1 MGKVFTSAEIDI
13 NAKDKTGAGIK
24 SASSKITELGKSL
37 SSVGK
42 KMSLFV
48 TAPLVAMGVVALKN
62 AASFE
67 KQTVAFETLLG
78 SAQRAK
84 TLLKDIEDFAAT
96 TPFQMPG
103 LLEGSKR
110 LIAFGIGADE
120 IVDKMTNLG
129 NAAMGNQAILDRLTL
144 AYGKLRAKG
153 KATLEELNMFMEAG
167 VPILD
172 ELAKMYD
179 VTTQEMFE
187 MISGGKIGFEQV
199 DQALTN
205 LTTGAGRFAGMIEKQ
220 SKTLSG
226 LWSTL
231 KDNFGILGRE
241 IMETV
246 LPAFKKLVEKMT
258 KLVMWFR
265 DLNPQAKKMIVII
278 AGIAATMGPLL
289 FVIGKLIAIAPALI
303 GAISGIGAAM
313 QIAMGPVGWIT
324 LAIAGAVTA
333 AILLY
338 KNWDKGSGWLV
349 DIWYWLRDIAIQVW
363 AKIGKILV
371 TPLLLYLDAIIKITE
386 LFKKG
391 EAEKLRGVYDKIAGS
406 VDQARE
412 HTEKYERKT
421 WDVIR
426 AERELAE
433 EQEALMRAMESANV
447 IIQESSGTL
456 GDYSDDLEDGSAA
469 IEEQIE
475 HIIYWRD
482 QMAMM
487 GLDAQFYISAQQQM
501 YDYQLDVNEAID
513 EGTRSVRTYSEAIG
527 LLSEQTV
534 NLLALKEKLKKEQE
548 KENELM
554 QLAANISNQY
564 VVPSLQAFAEAT
576 GGLNYQIE
584 AMIKTTMS
592 NLLRA
597 LGEYLARMAVFYTL
611 SLQFGKAALAAAGA
625 LAAFVAATQVKSL
638 AQGGEFITNGPE
650 LILVG
655 DNPGGRERVRAEPLS
670 SPGASPISD
679 GQPIMGDVYFDGYK
693 VGKWM
698 THASRTKQFLTY
710 KGAIVN
716 V

>member
-24 SASSKITELGKSL
+24 SASSKITDLGKSL

-231 KDNFGILGRE
+231 KDNLGILGRE

-246 LPAFKKLVEKMT
+246 LPAFKAFTERLT

-265 DLNPQAKKMIVII
+265 ELDPRAKKMIVVI
-278 AGIAATMGPLL
+278 AGIAAAMGPLL

-303 GAISGIGAAM
+303 GAIAGIGTAM

-324 LAIAGAVTA
+324 LAIAGAATA

-338 KNWDKGSGWLV
+338 KNWDKVSGWLADV
-349 DIWYWLRDIAIQVW
+349 WYWLRDIAIQVW
-363 AKIGKILV
+363 AKIGKVLV

-386 LFKKG
+386 FFKKG
-391 EAEKLRGVYDKIAGS
+391 DAEKLRNVYDKIAGS
-406 VDQARE
+406 VDKARE

-426 AERELAE
+426 AERELKE
-433 EQEALMRAMESANV
+433 ETEALMRSMESGNAIV
-447 IIQESSGTL
+447 MDTIDVVGEYADGVGQVA
-456 GDYSDDLEDGSAA
+456 DDLEDSTVA
-469 IEEQIE
+469 IDEFNESMVLSGEIL
-475 HIIYWRD
+475 
-482 QMAMM
+482 AT
-487 GLDAQFYISAQQQM
+487 YISGLESM
-501 YDYQLDVNEAID
+501 WEWEKGVTEAID
-513 EGTRSVRTYSEAIG
+513 EGTESVMRYSEAIG
-527 LLSEQTV
+527 LLSEQMV
-534 NLLALKEKLKKEQE
+534 NLNKLKEEFKKKQKE
-548 KENELM
+548 ENELM
-554 QLAANISNQY
+554 QKAANISNQY

-576 GGLNYQIE
+576 GGLNYQIKE
-584 AMIKTTMS
+584 MIKTTMS

-625 LAAFVAATQVKSL
+625 LAAFVASTQVKSL

-650 LILVG
+650 LIMVG
-655 DNPGGRERVRAEPLS
+655 DNPGGRERVRVEPES

-679 GQPIMGDVYFDGYK
+679 SQPIMGDVYFDGYK

-698 THASRTKQFLTY
+698 TQASRNKQFLTY